1 MFSKKDSHSEKDKNT
16 INKVDAL
23 ITGVILGWVV
33 ASIYGI
39 KKAHDKREE
48 LKHTTPQTSLFE
60 EPKKEEKKGL
70 FRKIFRK

>member
-1 MFSKKDSHSEKDKNT
+1 
-16 INKVDAL
+16 
-23 ITGVILGWVV
+23 V

-48 LKHTTPQTSLFE
+48 LKHPNPQTSLFE